1 MGSWPG
7 VIIIIIVCVYR
18 DWSKEVKQKVKR
30 PDLTTPTTIPLLL
43 QSELEIKSCKTFL
56 ISEMIKKIQKWSSRI
71 PVLETFEDY
80 FSTTI
85 TIEKSWI
92 NRVFSVIDV
101 CIQKSL
107 GPSSAITMKC
117 DAMKKENV
125 LLTTP
130 EKARPNDLRH
140 PRILINKNV
149 RHKIQKKMH
158 WTASSQTFLKWQFA
172 MQTLRPRYSWN
183 LNFPEN

>member
-56 ISEMIKKIQKWSSRI
+56 ISEMIKKIQKWSSSI

-85 TIEKSWI
+85 TIETKSNKSSFQCYW
-92 NRVFSVIDV
+92 

-117 DAMKKENV
+117 DAMKKKNV

-158 WTASSQTFLKWQFA
+158 YTASSQTFLKLQFS

>member
-1 MGSWPG
+1 MKFSYTCFGNFWRLFFNHYY
-7 VIIIIIVCVYR
+7 YR
-18 DWSKEVKQKVKR
+18 KK
-30 PDLTTPTTIPLLL
+30 LN
-43 QSELEIKSCKTFL
+43 KSSFQCY
-56 ISEMIKKIQKWSSRI
+56 W
-71 PVLETFEDY
+71 
-80 FSTTI
+80 
-85 TIEKSWI
+85 
-92 NRVFSVIDV
+92 

-183 LNFPEN
+183 AELSRKLEQIFWGDKYTKYTLMMILFHL